1 MTSPSTGARKGM
13 PCPATHRSMVRAGT
27 CSPASPPL
35 VAGASGLRPLSALQK
50 TGFDAV
56 RGAEAGSSLHPALGI
71 ELVEINKIK
80 F

>member
-1 MTSPSTGARKGM
+1 MCCDPPQRGEGWSGSPCVT
-13 PCPATHRSMVRAGT
+13 PACLQPHQPI
-27 CSPASPPL
+27 PA
-35 VAGASGLRPLSALQK
+35 VLSALCK

-56 RGAEAGSSLHPALGI
+56 QAVEAGSSVCLALGI

>member
-1 MTSPSTGARKGM
+1 M
-13 PCPATHRSMVRAGT
+13 
-27 CSPASPPL
+27 SPPSSPL
-35 VAGASGLRPLSALQK
+35 RALGADGLWPREPIPALLSALQK

-56 RGAEAGSSLHPALGI
+56 QAVEAGSSVCLALGI

>member
-1 MTSPSTGARKGM
+1 M
-13 PCPATHRSMVRAGT
+13 
-27 CSPASPPL
+27 
-35 VAGASGLRPLSALQK
+35 LSALQK

-56 RGAEAGSSLHPALGI
+56 QAVEAGSSVCLALGI